1 MKDGEAVPLQRNLLV
16 QLFGISFTVSSCFPH
31 SIMCLQVV
39 WESCLSKSPK
49 RRTMTQT
56 MKRRRKKRKRTRT
69 VIQERKTNN
78 HQHPRPFVH
87 SSRSQLHHRSQ
98 YQTLMTLSLVC
109 IILPIIYGFLYAVEY
124 ESDELFEDK
133 PATSSPSKR
142 SASSQPP
149 GSKPPPSKKAK
160 VVDEEESVTE
170 PQSEELDWLDGN
182 GPTTAAA
189 TGKGASLIHSLS

>member
-1 MKDGEAVPLQRNLLV
+1 
-16 QLFGISFTVSSCFPH
+16 
-31 SIMCLQVV
+31 
-39 WESCLSKSPK
+39 
-49 RRTMTQT
+49 
-56 MKRRRKKRKRTRT
+56 MKRRRRKRKRTRT
-69 VIQERKTNN
+69 VTRERKTNN

-109 IILPIIYGFLYAVEY
+109 IISPIIYSFLYAVEY
-124 ESDELFEDK
+124 ESEGLFEDK

-160 VVDEEESVTE
+160 VVDDEEESVTE
-170 PQSEELDWLDGN
+170 PESEELDWLDGN

-189 TGKGASLIHSLS
+189 TGKGASLIY